1 MRLRNIPGAVE
12 YIAESKFTVDE
23 TSENKGNWCNNIF
36 HNDNPLHIEIGMG
49 KGKFI
54 TELAQNNPDVNY
66 IGMDRY
72 ASVLIKAVHKLEEHP
87 LDNIRFMR
95 TDALRLCEY
104 FGSEEISKIYL
115 NFSDP
120 WPKDRHAKRRLTSPR
135 FLQVYHDIIKHD
147 GRLEFK
153 TDNTSLFDYSLETI
167 NESDL
172 WELCEYTYDLHNE
185 PKLNEG
191 NIMTEY
197 EAKFSANGNPIH
209 KLIAKPIF

>member
-1 MRLRNIPGAVE
+1 
-12 YIAESKFTVDE
+12 
-23 TSENKGNWCNNIF
+23 
-36 HNDNPLHIEIGMG
+36 MG

-87 LDNIRFMR
+87 LDNIKFMR
-95 TDALRLCEY
+95 TDALRLSEY
-104 FGSEEISKIYL
+104 FGSDEISKIYL

-135 FLQVYHDIIKHD
+135 FLQIYYDIITRD
-147 GRLEFK
+147 GSLEFK

-172 WELCEYTYDLHNE
+172 WKLCEYTYDLHNE
-185 PKLNEG
+185 PRLNEG

-197 EAKFSANGNPIH
+197 EAKFSAIGNPIH
-209 KLIAKPIF
+209 KLIASVLTH